1 MKERLMA
8 ETRGKGRPHAVFC
21 VSAFD
26 YQRNIRGIA
35 AHDSALLPLSP
46 KDTEIPALKQ
56 HLISLCSPM
65 RVEELVR
72 YVGATLPGL
81 MLSMQMG
88 INKRTDVFQIKI
100 EGGVENLSGV
110 SGLECH
116 ESQTN
121 TVPDM
126 CKEGPSMHRRCIQGS
141 NRKALTGHLA
151 YAATCIYRTC

>member
-1 MKERLMA
+1 MA
-8 ETRGKGRPHAVFC
+8 EVRGKGRPQAVFC

-26 YQRNIRGIA
+26 YQRNIRGVA

-46 KDTEIPALKQ
+46 NDTKIPALKR

-81 MLSMQMG
+81 VLSMEMG
-88 INKRTDVFQIKI
+88 IKKRTDVFQVKI
-100 EGGVENLSGV
+100 EGGVEKLSSV
-110 SGLECH
+110 SDLNCH

-121 TVPDM
+121 TVPDL
-126 CKEGPSMHRRCIQGS
+126 CKEGSSMHR
-141 NRKALTGHLA
+141 
-151 YAATCIYRTC
+151 